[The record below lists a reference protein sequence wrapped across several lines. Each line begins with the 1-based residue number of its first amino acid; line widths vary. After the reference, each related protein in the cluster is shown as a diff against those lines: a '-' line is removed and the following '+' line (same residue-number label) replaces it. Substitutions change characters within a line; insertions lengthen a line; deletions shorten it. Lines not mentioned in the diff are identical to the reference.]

1 MRITKAKIED
11 AEEILALQKLAFQSE
26 AALLYDDYGI
36 PPLMETLEEIKTHFR
51 SHIIFKALLN
61 GKIIG
66 TVRAGEENGVCLIS
80 RLAVHPEMQN
90 QGIGAALLEEIEKY
104 YGCER
109 FTLFTAAKSYNNIH
123 LYQKYGYKVFKT
135 AKFGCGA
142 IDILYMEKY
151 A

>member
-1 MRITKAKIED
+1 MRITRAKIED
-11 AEEILALQKLAFQSE
+11 AEEILVLQKLAFQSE
-26 AALLYDDYGI
+26 AELYNDYEI
-36 PPLMETLEEIKTHFR
+36 PPLMETLEEIKAHFR
-51 SHIIFKALLN
+51 SHIILKALLN

-66 TVRAGEENGVCLIS
+66 TVRAGEENGVCHIS
-80 RLAVHPEMQN
+80 RLAVHPERRN
-90 QGIGAALLEEIEKY
+90 QGIGASLLVEIEKY
-104 YGCER
+104 YKCRR
-109 FTLFTAAKSYNNIH
+109 FKLFTGAKSYNNIH